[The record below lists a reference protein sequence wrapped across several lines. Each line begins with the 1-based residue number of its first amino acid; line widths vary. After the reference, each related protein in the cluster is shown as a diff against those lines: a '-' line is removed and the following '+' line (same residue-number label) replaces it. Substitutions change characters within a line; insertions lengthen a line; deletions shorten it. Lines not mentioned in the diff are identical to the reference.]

1 MKSLFVLASA
11 FFIAAEVNAQQ
22 LTTETPLVDKAFT
35 LATKT
40 LYKNA
45 PDSLIKAG
53 GQYGGEW
60 TRDVSINAWN
70 AASLLIPEKTAYSL
84 WSVTIDDRKLIGH
97 QYWDQILSL
106 IHI

>member
-53 GQYGGEW
+53 GQYGGGFPSMLGMLPVYLY
-60 TRDVSINAWN
+60 R
-70 AASLLIPEKTAYSL
+70 
-84 WSVTIDDRKLIGH
+84 RKPL
-97 QYWDQILSL
+97 ILSGVL
-106 IHI
+106 QSMTGS

>member
-45 PDSLIKAG
+45 PDSLLKPEGNMA
-53 GQYGGEW
+53 
-60 TRDVSINAWN
+60 VSGHVMFP
-70 AASLLIPEKTAYSL
+70 SMLGMLPVYL
-84 WSVTIDDRKLIGH
+84 YRRKPL
-97 QYWDQILSL
+97 ILSGVL
-106 IHI
+106 QSMTGS

>member
-45 PDSLIKAG
+45 GL
-53 GQYGGEW
+53 
-60 TRDVSINAWN
+60 TRTYLTDQVHKL
-70 AASLLIPEKTAYSL
+70 SLLQLEVY
-84 WSVTIDDRKLIGH
+84 LIQH
-97 QYWDQILSL
+97 AQVLLVYFHIFISYQRFSHSRL
-106 IHI
+106 IINY